1 MYIFLFE
8 IYLWTLTFLSPASV
22 MSPILNCAFSF
33 PPVTAVFPA
42 GEAAKI
48 AAQLANGQKLR
59 NISGVFA
66 LNEAPKGAHQV
77 CNGVTRWYQLT
88 DVTFD
93 APKATP
99 LPDFD
104 EKTITGDELVKLV
117 LGLRQKELSIAQ
129 RIELRTRLAGRR
141 LTFHKAWQG
150 GASGDINGW
159 KEVTFRF
166 CLYDDV
172 REGKACEF
180 SVRATLRT
188 PEPRAKPQDEPRWG
202 SNWTVEGT
210 VEPPK
215 MDGLRNDENVFALT
229 DAVIKWEP
237 TD

>member
-1 MYIFLFE
+1 M
-8 IYLWTLTFLSPASV
+8 
-22 MSPILNCAFSF
+22 
-33 PPVTAVFPA
+33 
-42 GEAAKI
+42 
-48 AAQLANGQKLR
+48 
-59 NISGVFA
+59 
-66 LNEAPKGAHQV
+66 
-77 CNGVTRWYQLT
+77 CNGVTRWYLLT

-93 APKATP
+93 APKASP

-104 EKTITGDELVKLV
+104 EKTVTGDELVKLM

-129 RIELRTRLAGRR
+129 WAELRTRLAGRR

-150 GASGDINGW
+150 DASGDINGW
-159 KEVTFRF
+159 KKVTFRF

-188 PEPRAKPQDEPRWG
+188 PEPWAKPQDEPRWG

>member
-1 MYIFLFE
+1 M
-8 IYLWTLTFLSPASV
+8 
-22 MSPILNCAFSF
+22 
-33 PPVTAVFPA
+33 FPA

-48 AAQLANGQKLR
+48 AAQLTNGQKLR

-66 LNEAPKGAHQV
+66 LNETPPKGRRQV
-77 CNGVTRWYQLT
+77 RNGVTRWYLLT

-93 APKATP
+93 APKASP

-104 EKTITGDELVKLV
+104 EKTVTGDELVKLM

-129 RIELRTRLAGRR
+129 WAELRTRLAGRR